1 MKILFYQ
8 WHSFMNEGVERA
20 WKQLGIEYDTLFYQQ
35 SDWEVDDGIVDLLE
49 KKLKQKKYD
58 MVFSINY
65 APLVS
70 MVCEREQ
77 VRYVSWVYDAPIHI
91 RNIETMKN
99 SCNRIFFFDRIQAE
113 KYKKQGIAAYHMP
126 LAADVETFSR
136 YTAKCD
142 DQTDISLVGK
152 LYQTEY
158 QYYMGPLNTYQRGYL
173 DGILQAQMKVYGGY
187 FLGDLLDDALLQELN
202 ACYQKASNGEVA
214 VTKAELEY
222 MMACEITGRERYLA
236 LAVLSSHHAVRLY
249 STDKDAVSIK

>member
-113 KYKKQGIAAYHMP
+113 KYKKQGIRLIICRLQQMWRRFHVIRQSVMI
-126 LAADVETFSR
+126 R
-136 YTAKCD
+136 R
-142 DQTDISLVGK
+142 I
-152 LYQTEY
+152 
-158 QYYMGPLNTYQRGYL
+158 YL
-173 DGILQAQMKVYGGY
+173 WSENSIRP
-187 FLGDLLDDALLQELN
+187 
-202 ACYQKASNGEVA
+202 S
-214 VTKAELEY
+214 TS
-222 MMACEITGRERYLA
+222 IIWGR
-236 LAVLSSHHAVRLY
+236 
-249 STDKDAVSIK
+249 

>member
-70 MVCEREQ
+70 MVCEGEQ

-113 KYKKQGIAAYHMP
+113 EYK
-126 LAADVETFSR
+126 
-136 YTAKCD
+136 
-142 DQTDISLVGK
+142 
-152 LYQTEY
+152 
-158 QYYMGPLNTYQRGYL
+158 NRGSQL
-173 DGILQAQMKVYGGY
+173 IICRLQQMWRRFPVILQSVMIRRIY
-187 FLGDLLDDALLQELN
+187 LWSEN
-202 ACYQKASNGEVA
+202 SIRPS
-214 VTKAELEY
+214 TS
-222 MMACEITGRERYLA
+222 IIWGR
-236 LAVLSSHHAVRLY
+236 
-249 STDKDAVSIK
+249 